1 VTLSSPVNTST
12 TSVWEYPDG
21 TQRIL
26 NRGYA
31 AGTVTNTDD
40 GISATHNGGFR
51 SEVVIHPDGS
61 VDVSVRGTF
70 FAWYLEGDP
79 VVGLSAGLFAVHGN
93 GSESYAPMAPSSV
106 RCSTA
111 KARTFANSSHLRIE
125 QPRGNPTRLAFGS
138 EPSRSLASSRRHP
151 CSRLSAP
158 SPTHRALWQPPHRS
172 SGRDLRPSQ
181 PPARRR
187 RVRPLAP
194 NPQFRRSACGS
205 TTSALLRPAQ

>member
-1 VTLSSPVNTST
+1 MAAQGDRVEPLANPTRIESRCPMRRVLFALLSAMAIMIAAAAPALAAKPEHSREGPADPIELPAGEICDFNVTLSSPVNTST

-79 VVGLSAGLFAVHGN
+79 VVGLSDGLFAVHGN
-93 GSESYAPMAPSSV
+93 GSESYGPDGTFTGAV
-106 RCSTA
+106 FKGQST
-111 KARTFANSSHLRIE
+111 
-125 QPRGNPTRLAFGS
+125 
-138 EPSRSLASSRRHP
+138 
-151 CSRLSAP
+151 
-158 SPTHRALWQPPHRS
+158 
-172 SGRDLRPSQ
+172 DLCE
-181 PPARRR
+181 
-187 RVRPLAP
+187 VLAP
-194 NPQFRRSACGS
+194 TN
-205 TTSALLRPAQ
+205 